1 MWARLTRFVGLGP
14 ERIAMAVQEF
24 EEQQLPAIEQL
35 PGFEGVYV
43 MVDNRGGIAAALTL
57 WDSQESLRD
66 SDKLADQAREAAI
79 QTAGPERLPLID
91 RFEVVLKK

>member
-14 ERIAMAVQEF
+14 ERIAQAVQEF

-57 WDSQESLRD
+57 WETQEGLKNSET
-66 SDKLADQAREAAI
+66 LAQQAREAAI
-79 QTAGPERLPLID
+79 QTAGPERPPLID
-91 RFEVVLKK
+91 QFEVVLQK